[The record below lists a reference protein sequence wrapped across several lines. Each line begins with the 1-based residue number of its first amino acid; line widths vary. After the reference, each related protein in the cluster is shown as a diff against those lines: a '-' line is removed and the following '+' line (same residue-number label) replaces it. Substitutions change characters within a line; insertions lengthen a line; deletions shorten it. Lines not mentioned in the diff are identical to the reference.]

1 MYFNSWIVA
10 RSVIVCS
17 RRDQQISKNP
27 GGRVILRAIYKAQN
41 EYGKECAHGISV
53 IRISRL

>member
-27 GGRVILRAIYKAQN
+27 RRRVILRAIDKAQN
-41 EYGKECAHGISV
+41 EYGKESAHGISMGC
-53 IRISRL
+53 ISRL